1 MTFLITFID
10 LLFRILSIA
19 ILIRVLISWVK
30 IDPYHP
36 LVQLLY
42 QITEPILAPIRRY
55 LPATGGLD
63 LSPIIAIVLIEILR
77 GFVVNLFV

>member
-1 MTFLITFID
+1 MIFLITFID

-63 LSPIIAIVLIEILR
+63 LSPIIAIVLIEIMR

>member
-42 QITEPILAPIRRY
+42 QITEPILAPIRRF

-77 GFVVNLFV
+77 GFVVTLFV